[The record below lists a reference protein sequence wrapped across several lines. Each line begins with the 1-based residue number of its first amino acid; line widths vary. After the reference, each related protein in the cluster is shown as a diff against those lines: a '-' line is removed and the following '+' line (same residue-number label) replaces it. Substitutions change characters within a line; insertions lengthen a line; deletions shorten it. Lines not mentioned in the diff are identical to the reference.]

1 MPRLLQT
8 FTVVMVIL
16 SGIGYGAWQGRHL
29 IIGPELTIVA
39 EPEVVQSGRVIMLS
53 GVAENVT
60 SLTLN
65 GRPIVTD
72 LDGNF
77 AEGIVLENGYSVVSL
92 DARDRFG
99 RAVHWETPVVFVEET
114 AVAEVPAGNDQIVMK
129 GL

>member
-1 MPRLLQT
+1 M
-8 FTVVMVIL
+8 
-16 SGIGYGAWQGRHL
+16 
-29 IIGPELTIVA
+29 TISA
-39 EPEVVQSGRVIMLS
+39 KPEVVQTGRVIVLS

-72 LDGNF
+72 REGNF
-77 AEGIVLENGYSVVSL
+77 SEGIVLENGYSVVSL

-99 RAVHWETPVVFVEET
+99 REVHWEAPVVFIDEAT
-114 AVAEVPAGNDQIVMK
+114 VADALDYKQLVIK